1 MKISLR
7 IGIDIGG
14 TFTDAIAVSANGIT
28 TAKVPSNS
36 INPGEAVLAAVEALN
51 LQETPQRFLHGT
63 TLVTNMLL
71 ERKGTD
77 TGFITGEGMR
87 DILHIGRHE
96 RPLTYAI
103 KQEIP
108 HQHHPPVPRKWRLT
122 VPERVGAKGKVIIP
136 LDEAMVRQA
145 ARKLRDMK
153 VEAIAIGFL
162 HSYQYP
168 EHEKIV
174 EEWVK
179 EEIPGAFVCTSGEIS
194 PRFREYE
201 RFLTTAWNA
210 RVAPKAAQY
219 LSNLARELN
228 SRWPGLKLTLMTSNG
243 GLEEIDMQSEATYG
257 DLRRTPIRLG
267 LSGPAAAGNAIM
279 RVAHDL
285 GLKNCVGL
293 DVGGTSSD
301 IVVVRDGRLGEA
313 PWEERK
319 IGGYVLQIPMLDL
332 YTIGAGGGSLVYRDE
347 FGAIHVGP
355 QSAGANPGPACYN
368 RGGTQATVTDAAAVV
383 GRLPKDILLGGT
395 MPIQTNL
402 AQKAIKETFGVD
414 DQKEIVRSALQV
426 LALAEAN
433 IAFGIRERT
442 VSRGLDPAELALVSA
457 GGAGSLL
464 ACGVAETLGLA
475 EVIVPHRPGLLAA
488 WGLLVAPDR
497 REATVTVLRRLGK
510 INEEEA
516 RAYFVEAEN
525 KISESLPEG
534 ANFLRIAAL
543 RYLGQGFEVEILI
556 NEPTDIDTLEK
567 KFHEAHQHEYGF
579 SIPEAEVEWV
589 ELRAFWEIA
598 ADGWAFPS
606 ANTKEGE
613 TDNLVPVWELPSNEP
628 VPEPL
633 ESQAKYIARN
643 FLLSGSHIE
652 GPAIITEQDATTYI
666 PTGWKAQVTDT
677 GYLRIKKDGQS

>member
-1 MKISLR
+1 
-7 IGIDIGG
+7 
-14 TFTDAIAVSANGIT
+14 
-28 TAKVPSNS
+28 
-36 INPGEAVLAAVEALN
+36 
-51 LQETPQRFLHGT
+51 
-63 TLVTNMLL
+63 
-71 ERKGTD
+71 
-77 TGFITGEGMR
+77 
-87 DILHIGRHE
+87 
-96 RPLTYAI
+96 
-103 KQEIP
+103 
-108 HQHHPPVPRKWRLT
+108 
-122 VPERVGAKGKVIIP
+122 
-136 LDEAMVRQA
+136 
-145 ARKLRDMK
+145 
-153 VEAIAIGFL
+153 
-162 HSYQYP
+162 
-168 EHEKIV
+168 
-174 EEWVK
+174 
-179 EEIPGAFVCTSGEIS
+179 
-194 PRFREYE
+194 
-201 RFLTTAWNA
+201 
-210 RVAPKAAQY
+210 
-219 LSNLARELN
+219 
-228 SRWPGLKLTLMTSNG
+228 
-243 GLEEIDMQSEATYG
+243 
-257 DLRRTPIRLG
+257 
-267 LSGPAAAGNAIM
+267 
-279 RVAHDL
+279 
-285 GLKNCVGL
+285 
-293 DVGGTSSD
+293 
-301 IVVVRDGRLGEA
+301 
-313 PWEERK
+313 
-319 IGGYVLQIPMLDL
+319 
-332 YTIGAGGGSLVYRDE
+332 
-347 FGAIHVGP
+347 
-355 QSAGANPGPACYN
+355 
-368 RGGTQATVTDAAAVV
+368 
-383 GRLPKDILLGGT
+383 

>member
-1 MKISLR
+1 MKIALR

-14 TFTDAIAVSANGIT
+14 TFTDAIAVSASGIT
-28 TAKVPSNS
+28 TAKVPSNPT
-36 INPGEAVLAAVEALN
+36 NPGEAVLAAVEALN
-51 LQETPQRFLHGT
+51 LKETPERFLHGT

-71 ERKGTD
+71 ERKGAD
-77 TGFITGEGMR
+77 TGFITSQGMR

-108 HQHHPPVPRKWRLT
+108 HQHYPPVPRKWRLT
-122 VPERVGAKGKVIIP
+122 VPERVDAQGKVITA

-145 ARKLRDMK
+145 ARELMEMGVD
-153 VEAIAIGFL
+153 AIAIGFL
-162 HSYQYP
+162 HSYQYR
-168 EHEKIV
+168 EHEKMT
-174 EEWVK
+174 EEWVR
-179 EEIPGAFVCTSGEIS
+179 EEAPNIFVCTSSEIS

-210 RVAPKAAQY
+210 RVAPKASHY
-219 LSNLARELN
+219 LSSLARELDF
-228 SRWPGLKLTLMTSNG
+228 RWPGLKLTLMTSNG
-243 GLEEIDMQSEATYG
+243 GLEELDMQSEATYG
-257 DLRRTPIRLG
+257 DVRRTPIRLG
-267 LSGPAAAGNAIM
+267 LSGPAAAGNAIV

-285 GLKNCVGL
+285 DLKNCVGL

-301 IVVVRDGRLGEA
+301 IVVVRDGRLREA

-368 RGGTQATVTDAAAVV
+368 RGGVQATVTDAAIVA
-383 GRLPKDILLGGT
+383 GRLPEDILLGGT
-395 MPIQTNL
+395 MPIRADL
-402 AQKAIKETFGVD
+402 AHKAIAETFGVT
-414 DQKEIVRSALQV
+414 DQKELVRSALQV
-426 LALAEAN
+426 LALTEAK

-497 REATVTVLRRLGK
+497 RESTVTVLKRLDE
-510 INEEEA
+510 ISAEAA
-516 RAYFVEAEN
+516 RAYFAEAEN
-525 KISESLPEG
+525 KIIKSLPEG
-534 ANFLRIAAL
+534 AIFMRIAAL

-556 NEPTDIDTLEK
+556 NDPIDIDMLEK
-567 KFHEAHQHEYGF
+567 KFHEAHQQEYGF

-589 ELRAFWEIA
+589 ELRAFWEVA
-598 ADGWAFPS
+598 AEGWDFPS
-606 ANTKEGE
+606 TKMKER
-613 TDNLVPVWELPSNEP
+613 DPDKLVLVWELPSDKAA
-628 VPEPL
+628 PELL
-633 ESQAKYIARN
+633 ESQAKCIARN
-643 FLLSGSHIE
+643 LLVSGSHIE

-666 PTGWKAQVTDT
+666 PTDWKAQVTDN
-677 GYLRIKKDGQS
+677 GYLRIKKD